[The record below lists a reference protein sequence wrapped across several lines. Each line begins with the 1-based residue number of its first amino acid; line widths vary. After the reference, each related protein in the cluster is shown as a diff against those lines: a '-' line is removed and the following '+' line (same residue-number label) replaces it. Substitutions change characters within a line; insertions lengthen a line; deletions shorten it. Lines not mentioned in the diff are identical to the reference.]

1 MQRWGP
7 GPGPEVS
14 LPTSGGPSGF
24 LRAEALQHH
33 MRWPGEA
40 AMCSSAEFRLTSS
53 AITLETGE
61 FPAGKIKMILP
72 GWLKKRPQQGAGKG
86 INKHGSS
93 RHSQA
98 LLGLAPRLE
107 EAPEGLEGRSP
118 TWGGWGEGRGLASR
132 LRAQGLS
139 RRHQP
144 ALPLRGGRAP
154 RGLAQPPRELRWR
167 SYSYT
172 DVPVSHCSTQCVPR
186 VGPCLASPAIPHNGS

>member
-1 MQRWGP
+1 
-7 GPGPEVS
+7 
-14 LPTSGGPSGF
+14 
-24 LRAEALQHH
+24 
-33 MRWPGEA
+33 
-40 AMCSSAEFRLTSS
+40 MCSSAESRLTSS

-132 LRAQGLS
+132 LWAQGLA

-144 ALPLRGGRAP
+144 ALHLRGARAP
-154 RGLAQPPRELRWR
+154 RGLAQSPRELRWR

-172 DVPVSHCSTQCVPR
+172 DVPVSHYYRQCVPR
-186 VGPCLASPAIPHNGS
+186 VGPCLASPATPHNGS

>member
-1 MQRWGP
+1 
-7 GPGPEVS
+7 
-14 LPTSGGPSGF
+14 
-24 LRAEALQHH
+24 
-33 MRWPGEA
+33 
-40 AMCSSAEFRLTSS
+40 MCSSAESRLTSS

-118 TWGGWGEGRGLASR
+118 TWGGWGEGGGLASR
-132 LRAQGLS
+132 LWAQGLA

-144 ALPLRGGRAP
+144 ALHLRGARAP
-154 RGLAQPPRELRWR
+154 RGSSGGDLTVTRMYLCPTTTGSVCLGWAHAWLPLPPPTMGAECPGLG
-167 SYSYT
+167 
-172 DVPVSHCSTQCVPR
+172 
-186 VGPCLASPAIPHNGS
+186 VGWLPSPGILS